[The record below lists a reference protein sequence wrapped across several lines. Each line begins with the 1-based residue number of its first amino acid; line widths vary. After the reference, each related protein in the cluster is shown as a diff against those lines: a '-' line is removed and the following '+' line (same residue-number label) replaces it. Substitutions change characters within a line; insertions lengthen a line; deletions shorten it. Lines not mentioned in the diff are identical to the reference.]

1 MFTGIIE
8 STGIITTIT
17 QQGTNKEFWI
27 ESAISSELKPDQS
40 VSHNGICLTVEE
52 VNHNS
57 HKVTAVLQTLNMTN
71 AGAWNI
77 GDTVN
82 LERCMKADG
91 RFDGHIVQGHVDT
104 TAVLESIEDMNGSFM
119 LTFSLAEKT
128 NMVVQ
133 KGSVCVQ
140 GISLTVADC
149 SDRAFKVAIIPY
161 TWQLTNL
168 QFLKTGNSVNIE
180 FDIIG
185 KYVERMLQNRA

>member
-71 AGAWNI
+71 AGSWNI

-91 RFDGHIVQGHVDT
+91 RFDGHQEVTASTPAPT
-104 TAVLESIEDMNGSFM
+104 TRPRTMEEP
-119 LTFSLAEKT
+119 T
-128 NMVVQ
+128 
-133 KGSVCVQ
+133 
-140 GISLTVADC
+140 
-149 SDRAFKVAIIPY
+149 
-161 TWQLTNL
+161 
-168 QFLKTGNSVNIE
+168 
-180 FDIIG
+180 
-185 KYVERMLQNRA
+185 